1 MTRAQRVA
9 IALTLA
15 ASALVAAQER
25 PIFRSETHYI
35 EVDAVV
41 TDRDGRF
48 VPGLTAADFRIRERG
63 RTEPVGTFAY
73 IDLSTQT
80 STAAPARPVLFRPS
94 TLTSDQ
100 VDFDRLYL
108 IYLSPVATEYLSRAR
123 LMAKR
128 FVTDY
133 LTDRDVAAV
142 WNGEFERP
150 LAFTNDKTALIRSIE
165 PFMGTSIGGG
175 RDRNVSLGGL
185 RAAID
190 WMTGIQGRRKSLV
203 LFSSGLL
210 EGPISGMPGDTGD
223 LRGSLMQLSSLSSSF
238 RHNTPEFTMADL
250 VGRSDVHV
258 YACDVRG
265 LAPAPVSSQTTNL
278 SGAALADQ
286 VGNQYSQLSASIA
299 NLKAVADVTGG
310 LALINR
316 NDYERG
322 FQLIADDN
330 SRYYLLGYMSHST
343 LPRGYF
349 VPIDVSVVRPGLRV
363 RARQGYVT
371 R

>member
-1 MTRAQRVA
+1 MRTPR
-9 IALTLA
+9 IALVFALA
-15 ASALVAAQER
+15 ASVLAAAQER
-25 PIFRSETHYI
+25 PIFRSETHYV

-41 TDRDGRF
+41 TDRDGQF

-73 IDLSTQT
+73 IDLSTQPGL
-80 STAAPARPVLFRPS
+80 AAPARPVVFRPS

-108 IYLSPVATEYLSRAR
+108 IYLSPVSTEYLSRAR

-165 PFMGTSIGGG
+165 PFMGTMIGGG
-175 RDRNVSLGGL
+175 ANRHVALGGL

-190 WMTGIQGRRKSLV
+190 WMSGIQGRRKSLV

-210 EGPISGMPGDTGD
+210 EGPISGVPGDVGD
-223 LRGSLMQLSSLSSSF
+223 LRGSLMQLSTLNSAF
-238 RHNTPEFTMADL
+238 RQNTPEFTMADL

-265 LAPAPVSSQTTNL
+265 LAPAPVSSVSTNL
-278 SGAALADQ
+278 TGAALANQ
-286 VGNQYSQLSASIA
+286 VGNQYSQLSASIQS
-299 NLKAVADVTGG
+299 LQAVADVTGG
-310 LALINR
+310 LALVNR

-322 FQLIADDN
+322 FQRIVDDN

-349 VPIDVSVVRPGLRV
+349 TPIDVSVTRPGLRV
-363 RARQGYVT
+363 RARQGYIT